1 MTSPKQF
8 VLIMMIAILVAVS
21 VDAENFFS
29 RRRNQKNQQ
38 NFQRPLNSNF
48 RQRLGTQVNSARK
61 AKKFLTPLIT
71 SFFRNQGASN
81 YLNGARDLQ
90 PQLSGSNRDSA
101 AATYAA
107 AAPAYGIFLILYE
120 QVSRIKVCE

>member
-1 MTSPKQF
+1 MRRTSFPGAAIKRINKISSGLWTPTSANDSALKQ
-8 VLIMMIAILVAVS
+8 
-21 VDAENFFS
+21 
-29 RRRNQKNQQ
+29 
-38 NFQRPLNSNF
+38 
-48 RQRLGTQVNSARK
+48 ARK

-120 QVSRIKVCE
+120 QVSRIKVCELNSR